1 MSEESGRYMNQQKF
15 DTFMAAAQTLPEDYA
30 KGYQRGL
37 RRYFHGEK
45 FGTTAEHEQ
54 WVGMDGHRQEMG
66 DGYRDGFA
74 GNPPRG
80 FHGNLGNLNAQ
91 GDLPANSHL
100 NIRVNSQA
108 KAGWV
113 KKASAEG
120 MTLTQWVIK
129 TLDAAAK

>member
-1 MSEESGRYMNQQKF
+1 MSEEGGRYMNQKKF

-30 KGYQRGL
+30 KGYLRGL
-37 RRYFHGEK
+37 RRHYHGEK
-45 FGTTAEHEQ
+45 FGTTSEHAQ
-54 WVGMDGHRQEMG
+54 WMAMGDHRQEMG
-66 DGYRDGFA
+66 DGYKDGFA

-91 GDLPANSHL
+91 GELPANSHL

-113 KKASAEG
+113 KQATAEDL
-120 MTLTQWVIK
+120 TLTQWVIK
-129 TLDAAAK
+129 TLDAATK